1 PYDSSVRPPPV
12 TALLPY
18 PPLFRSDDV
27 EHAVL
32 VVHAPRRGVRRVALG
47 GHPLVPVVVRRGRV
61 LHFHR
66 LEPRVLAR
74 WLVEVP
80 VNDDRDRKSTRLNS
94 SHEWISYAVFSMN

>member
-80 VNDDRDRKSTRLNS
+80 VNDDRAVLNS
-94 SHEWISYAVFSMN
+94 SRPLKNSRRPPRGTTTR